1 MVRQRAF
8 TLIELLVVIAIVALL
23 MGILI
28 PVLGKARRQA
38 RAAVCQGNLR
48 QWGTALAA
56 IAEDNEGRFLRDDP
70 QGRAMTPLWILTGMS
85 FADWSSGYLRAAG
98 RYHPVNTKGLLCPEA
113 TKPGTLSA
121 GVGGGGHGT
130 RGIEYHYGMTGGD
143 THSAWTMT
151 LTVSEGS
158 NEETHVSCVSYGLNG
173 WLFQRPGGPMTPM
186 EQFELMRSDP
196 PASYTNIFLL
206 RNTARIP
213 LLLDGAE
220 PALLPEEDHH
230 PPWRDEEPRGPGME
244 GVCMNRHSGHINAL
258 FLDWSVRK
266 VGLKEPLTLKWYD
279 TFNTAGPWTKAG
291 GVTPD
296 RWPPWMRRFKDY

>member
-48 QWGTALAA
+48 QWATTLAA

-70 QGRAMTPLWILTGMS
+70 VGLARAPLWILTGRS
-85 FADWSSGYLRAAG
+85 FAERTNDHLQAPRQ
-98 RYHPVNTKGLLCPEA
+98 YHPISTKGMLCPEA
-113 TKPGTLSA
+113 TTPADNS
-121 GVGGGGHGT
+121 VGGGGGGYISD
-130 RGIEYHYGMTGGD
+130 GITCDYDIKPGS
-143 THSAWTMT
+143 THRAWVF
-151 LTVSEGS
+151 TVSEGS
-158 NEETHVSCVSYGLNG
+158 TKETHVSCVSYGLNG

-230 PPWRDEEPRGPGME
+230 PPWSDEEPRGPGME

-266 VGLKEPLTLKWYD
+266 VGLKEPWTLKWYD